1 MKILGLYGV
10 KNTYVGDGVI
20 RGISG
25 GQKRRVT
32 MGEMFL
38 FIYSF
43 IYFINL
49 TLGPYRSRVLICY
62 YI

>member
-10 KNTYVGDGVI
+10 KNTSVGDGVI

-32 MGEMFL
+32 MGEMLLFFK

-43 IYFINL
+43 
-49 TLGPYRSRVLICY
+49 
-62 YI
+62 